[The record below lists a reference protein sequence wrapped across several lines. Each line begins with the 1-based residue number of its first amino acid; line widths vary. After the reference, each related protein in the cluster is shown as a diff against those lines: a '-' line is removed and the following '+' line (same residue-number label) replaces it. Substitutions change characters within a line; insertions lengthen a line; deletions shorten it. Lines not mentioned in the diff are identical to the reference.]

1 MAKTRTILIKES
13 GRWKI
18 ELTVNPSECT
28 VTDSVAH
35 IRETV
40 DQVGQVT
47 IPGKRGLKEVTIST
61 FLPGRRSPF
70 YDGDDI
76 KSILKLTERWKK
88 QATKIRIIISDPKI
102 NFRALLDSESIT
114 VKEGDR
120 DVYVSWKFTE
130 YKPLSVPT
138 VESIQGQIQVTDPAL
153 LPREEEAAPAAG
165 RTETV
170 NSKTTLWA
178 LAVKYYGDGNQW
190 PKISAA
196 NGNIDPKKL
205 QEGMV
210 LTIP

>member
-13 GRWKI
+13 GRKKI
-18 ELTVNPSECT
+18 ELTVNPAECT
-28 VTDSVAH
+28 ITDPVEH
-35 IRETV
+35 IRENV
-40 DQVGQVT
+40 DQMGQVNL
-47 IPGKRGLKEVTIST
+47 PGKRGLKEVTIST
-61 FLPGRRSPF
+61 FLPDRDSPF
-70 YDGDDI
+70 YDGETI
-76 KSILKLTERWKK
+76 KSTLKLIERWKK
-88 QATKIRIIISDPKI
+88 KATKVRIIISNPKV
-102 NFRALLDSESIT
+102 NFRAMVDSESIT

-120 DVYVSWKFTE
+120 DVYISWKFTE

-138 VESIQGQIQVTDPAL
+138 VESIQGLIQVAEPAL

-165 RTETV
+165 NTETV
-170 NSKTTLWA
+170 NSKTTLWG

-190 PKISAA
+190 TKISAA

>member
-13 GRWKI
+13 GRKKI
-18 ELTVNPSECT
+18 ELTVNPAECT
-28 VTDSVAH
+28 ITDPVEH
-35 IRETV
+35 IRENV
-40 DQVGQVT
+40 DQMGQVNL
-47 IPGKRGLKEVTIST
+47 PGKRGLKEVTIST
-61 FLPGRRSPF
+61 FLPDRGSPF
-70 YDGDDI
+70 YDGETV
-76 KSILKLTERWKK
+76 KGVLKLIERWKK
-88 QATKIRIIISDPKI
+88 KATKVRIIISNPKV
-102 NFRALLDSESIT
+102 NFRAMLDSESIT

-120 DVYVSWKFTE
+120 DVYISWKFTE

-138 VESIQGQIQVTDPAL
+138 VESIQGLIQVAEPAL

-165 RTETV
+165 NTETV
-170 NSKTTLWA
+170 NSKTTLWG

-190 PKISAA
+190 TKISAA

>member
-13 GRWKI
+13 GRKKI
-18 ELTVNPSECT
+18 ELTVNPAECT
-28 VTDSVAH
+28 ITDPVEH
-35 IRETV
+35 IRENV
-40 DQVGQVT
+40 DQMGQVNL
-47 IPGKRGLKEVTIST
+47 PGKRGLKEVTIST
-61 FLPGRRSPF
+61 FLPDRGSPF
-70 YDGDDI
+70 YDGETV
-76 KSILKLTERWKK
+76 KGVLKLIERWKK
-88 QATKIRIIISDPKI
+88 KATKVRIIISNPKV
-102 NFRALLDSESIT
+102 NFRAMLDSESIT

-120 DVYVSWKFTE
+120 DVYISWKFTE

-138 VESIQGQIQVTDPAL
+138 VESIQGLIQVAEPAL

-165 RTETV
+165 NTEMV
-170 NSKTTLWA
+170 HSKTTLWG

-190 PKISAA
+190 TKISAA